1 VNIPSKSLVIKP
13 SLLPN
18 AGKGLFTRV
27 DIRKGDRIVEYK
39 GRRRKWKDVKH
50 LDGHNGY
57 LLRLS
62 RTMAIDALPTLSALG
77 RYANDA
83 MGLTRVPGL
92 RNNAEYLI
100 YGDRVYIE
108 ATRNIRKGEEVL
120 VSYGREFWAL
130 QKRLES
136 KKNDLD

>member
-1 VNIPSKSLVIKP
+1 MNISSKHLIIKP
-13 SLLPN
+13 SHLPN
-18 AGKGLFTRV
+18 AGKGLFTLV

-62 RTMAIDALPTLSALG
+62 RTTAIDALPTLSALG

-108 ATRNIRKGEEVL
+108 ATRTIRKGEEVL
-120 VSYGREFWAL
+120 VSYGREFWTL
-130 QKRLES
+130 QRKLAS

>member
-1 VNIPSKSLVIKP
+1 MNIPSKSLVIKP

-18 AGKGLFTRV
+18 AGKGLFTLV
-27 DIRKGDRIVEYK
+27 DIRRGDRIVEYK

-57 LLRLS
+57 LLRLNRS
-62 RTMAIDALPTLSALG
+62 TAIDALPTLNAKG

-83 MGLTRVPGL
+83 MGLTRMPGL

-108 ATRNIRKGEEVL
+108 ATRSIRKGEEVL

-130 QKRLES
+130 QRKLRHPATQTR
-136 KKNDLD
+136 